1 MSVYVIKT
9 KKRICCKNVPDMH
22 LWGEM
27 SKKKIFLIRIL
38 GSALFLR
45 VGRETGN
52 TKFIPSGLG

>member
-1 MSVYVIKT
+1 MSVYVFKT

-52 TKFIPSGLG
+52 T